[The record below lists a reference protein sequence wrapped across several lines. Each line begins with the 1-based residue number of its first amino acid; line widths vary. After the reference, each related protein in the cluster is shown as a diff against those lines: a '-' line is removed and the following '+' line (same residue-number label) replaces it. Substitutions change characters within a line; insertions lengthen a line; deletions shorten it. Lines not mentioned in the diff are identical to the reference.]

1 VVEHLPSKPKVLS
14 SNPSNARERERE
26 TVRQNLGVVLLGSA
40 GWSSILEPEV
50 QIQPLYLLPV

>member
-1 VVEHLPSKPKVLS
+1 
-14 SNPSNARERERE
+14 
-26 TVRQNLGVVLLGSA
+26 VVLLGSA